1 MMDNFE
7 GLFVSIHQPMK
18 HNYIFFKLRS
28 HENIYKVWF

>member
-18 HNYIFFKLRS
+18 HSYIFLEF
-28 HENIYKVWF
+28 